1 MSERPQPLQKQRE
14 EIHSFSAG
22 GSAACAS
29 PYSTTPIGMAA
40 LWETIQFVAAQ
51 IINAFSGFWPLSTI
65 IHNNSDRPILL
76 MPVHCTDDAPPS
88 LGIVREGLVRNIPVG
103 ESIEVG
109 GHNYDLNEM
118 NISSQIRIFFRAG
131 NVGETVE
138 EFETRVRNEGYFN
151 GFDVD
156 RANPTLHNQLT
167 PNLYLNCNVAGQVQ
181 VVMAGAGHAAVGQ
194 VQPASAEGRDIEVAA
209 LEQPEERINALVG
222 LENV

>member
-22 GSAACAS
+22 GPAACAS
-29 PYSTTPIGMAA
+29 PYSNTPIGMDA
-40 LWETIQFVAAQ
+40 LLETVQILAAQ
-51 IINAFSGFWPLSTI
+51 IINAFLGLWPPTTI

-76 MPVHCTDDAPPS
+76 IPVHCTDDDAPPS
-88 LGIVREGLVRNIPVG
+88 LGIVREGLVRKIPVG
-103 ESIEVG
+103 EPIAVR

-118 NISSQIRIFFRAG
+118 NINSQIRIFFHAG

-138 EFETRVRNEGYFN
+138 EFETRVRNERYFN

-156 RANPTLHNQLT
+156 RANPILHNQLT

-181 VVMAGAGHAAVGQ
+181 VVMEEAGHAAVGQ
-194 VQPASAEGRDIEVAA
+194 GQPA
-209 LEQPEERINALVG
+209 
-222 LENV
+222 